1 MTGFS
6 GRDEMRKASA
16 ERFRELPKEEED
28 SILAHLPLVKW
39 IAYRLAV
46 RLPYNLEIQDLIS
59 AGTLGL
65 LQALRDFDPSRKNR
79 FQTYAS
85 IRIRGAMLDAIR
97 EQDWAPRSF
106 RDRYKKYIHSIHEL
120 GKRLGRPPEDDEI
133 REELGLSQDQYESF
147 LARARP
153 LSFLSLEDLHLSQKA
168 LNEVPAKG
176 YQVKNMDPGVAAEL
190 QEVRELLAQAID
202 SLPERERRIIQL
214 YYFEELNLKEI
225 GKVLGIGESRVCQLQ
240 AQALMR
246 LKGKLRKEELA
257 R

>member
-1 MTGFS
+1 
-6 GRDEMRKASA
+6 MRKSA
-16 ERFRELPKEEED
+16 AESFQDLLQDEEA
-28 SILAHLPLVKW
+28 SILDHLPLVKW

-46 RLPYNLEIQDLIS
+46 RLPHNLEVQDLIS

-79 FQTYAS
+79 FETYAS

-106 RDRYKKYIHSIHEL
+106 RDRYKRYVHSIHALE
-120 GKRLGRPPEDDEI
+120 KRLGRPPEDDEI
-133 REELGLSQDQYESF
+133 RKELGLTLDQYHEF

-153 LSFLSLEDLHLSQKA
+153 LSFLSLEDLHLSQKV
-168 LNEVPAKG
+168 LEEVPSKAC
-176 YQVKNMDPGVAAEL
+176 QVRSVDPAVAAEV
-190 QEVRELLAQAID
+190 QEVRELLAEAIE
-202 SLPERERRIIQL
+202 SLPEREQRIIQL

-246 LKGKLRKEELA
+246 LKGRLRKEAL
-257 R
+257 RR

>member
-1 MTGFS
+1 
-6 GRDEMRKASA
+6 MRKASA
-16 ERFRELPKEEED
+16 ERFQELLKEEED
-28 SILAHLPLVKW
+28 SILVHLPLVKW

-65 LQALRDFDPSRKNR
+65 LQAMRDFDPSRKNR
-79 FQTYAS
+79 FETYAS

-106 RDRYKKYIHSIHEL
+106 RDRYKKYVHSIHEL
-120 GKRLGRPPEDDEI
+120 GKRLGRAPEDDEI
-133 REELGLSQDQYESF
+133 RVELGLSQEQYASF
-147 LARARP
+147 LTRARP
-153 LSFLSLEDLHLSQKA
+153 LSFLSLEDLQVSQRSLDEGPGKVSHA
-168 LNEVPAKG
+168 KTVDPA
-176 YQVKNMDPGVAAEL
+176 VAAEL
-190 QEVRELLAQAID
+190 QEVRELLAGAID
-202 SLPERERRIIQL
+202 SLPEREQRIIQL

-246 LKGKLRKEELA
+246 LKGKLRKEELT